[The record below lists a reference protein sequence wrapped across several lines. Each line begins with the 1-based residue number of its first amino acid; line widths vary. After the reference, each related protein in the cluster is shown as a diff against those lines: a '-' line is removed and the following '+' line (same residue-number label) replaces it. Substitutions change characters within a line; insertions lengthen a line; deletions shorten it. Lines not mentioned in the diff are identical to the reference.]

1 MSTAVDIPAA
11 EAVIV
16 MSREF
21 DAPREK
27 VWAATTEP
35 RHVTQWWGGP
45 GFSSPVCEMDL
56 RPGGHWDH
64 VLRFPDGT
72 EMRMA
77 FVFVAVEKPARL
89 VWQDRAP
96 RTGGPPSAHM
106 TVTLEDLGGRTRWR
120 LVARF
125 ATLADRDTAAGFGFS
140 RPIAMSNGR
149 LVDYLKT
156 M

>member
-1 MSTAVDIPAA
+1 MSTAVDTPAG

-21 DAPREK
+21 DAPRAK

-35 RHVTQWWGGP
+35 RHIVQWWGGP

-56 RPGGHWDH
+56 RPGGHWNH

-72 EMRMA
+72 QMRME
-77 FVFVAVEKPARL
+77 FVFLEVAPPARI
-89 VWQDRAP
+89 VWQDRSP
-96 RTGGPPSAHM
+96 RPGGPPSAHM
-106 TVTLEDLGGRTRWR
+106 TVTLEDLGPRTRWR

-125 ATLADRDTAAGFGFS
+125 ASLADRDAAAAFGFS
-140 RPIAMSNGR
+140 GPIAMSNDR

-156 M
+156 L